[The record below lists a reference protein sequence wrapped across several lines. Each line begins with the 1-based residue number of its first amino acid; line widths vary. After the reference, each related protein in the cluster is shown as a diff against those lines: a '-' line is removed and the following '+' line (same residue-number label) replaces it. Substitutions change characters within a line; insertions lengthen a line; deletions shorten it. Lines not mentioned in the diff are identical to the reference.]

1 MIQLHRTMQ
10 LIEEEEPVNKMKKRM
25 GRPPKSLNTY
35 RTKSGIDADSPSPPK
50 TTVKKR
56 KVRNMSTED
65 ADSSEDDN
73 LEEPPS

>member
-1 MIQLHRTMQ
+1 MQ

-35 RTKSGIDADSPSPPK
+35 GRKSSIDADSPSPPK

-56 KVRNMSTED
+56 KARNMSTED
-65 ADSSEDDN
+65 ADSSEDDFK
-73 LEEPPS
+73 EEPPS